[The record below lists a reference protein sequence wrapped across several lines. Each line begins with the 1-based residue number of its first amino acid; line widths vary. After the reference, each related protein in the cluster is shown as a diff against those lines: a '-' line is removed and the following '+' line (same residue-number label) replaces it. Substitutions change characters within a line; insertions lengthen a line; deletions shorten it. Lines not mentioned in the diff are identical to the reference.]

1 MVGLYGC
8 KAKSKLGLRILFF
21 TASNAN
27 KTWKNLGSEKVE
39 KLNNWYSLF
48 WIGNTEARNSESSP
62 RQSLCSC
69 ALDWLREYLSC
80 APLLLS
86 HGEGTS
92 LCNFPHACPVEVFF
106 FLWTQGA
113 WGRGTPGH
121 QHLLGLSRLWSS
133 SLDGSFFHSHVT
145 LVPPMVS
152 VAQVFAMSLRQG
164 TKWKGQKRVFCFHP
178 RIKFVFPGLTFNSQR
193 TWV

>member
-1 MVGLYGC
+1 MVGLDGC

-48 WIGNTEARNSESSP
+48 WIGNTEARNSESGP

-69 ALDWLREYLSC
+69 ALDWLRDYLSC
-80 APLLLS
+80 APFLLS

-106 FLWTQGA
+106 SCGHRVPGEGA
-113 WGRGTPGH
+113 HLGTSISWGSAGCGVAAWMAP
-121 QHLLGLSRLWSS
+121 SS
-133 SLDGSFFHSHVT
+133 T
-145 LVPPMVS
+145 
-152 VAQVFAMSLRQG
+152 AMSPL
-164 TKWKGQKRVFCFHP
+164 
-178 RIKFVFPGLTFNSQR
+178 FPQ
-193 TWV
+193 W